1 MGSTEK
7 GNQEY
12 YVIDLLR
19 IVKFLW
25 HKVIA
30 ILLIG
35 IIVAAI
41 VFCYTMFAVVPK
53 YSASIMLYVNNSSIS
68 IGGTSVS
75 ISASE
80 LSAAQ
85 SLVDTYIVILKTR
98 TTMENVI
105 DKMEETTGREV
116 NYTPEYILSLVNAEA
131 VNKTEIFK
139 ITVTTTDPDEAALIA
154 NSIASVM
161 STRIESIISG
171 TTPVLVEPAV
181 PNDQKVSPNTAKN
194 TLIGFLVGII
204 LGAAFF
210 VFFAIIDD
218 TIRSEDYII
227 ETYEIPVLA
236 KIPNL
241 ISDGRKY
248 GNGTYG
254 YSGYNGYGAYKNG
267 GKSNEQ

>member
-1 MGSTEK
+1 MNSKEKSTK
-7 GNQEY
+7 RSD
-12 YVIDLLR
+12 VIDVLHILKTLLTR
-19 IVKFLW
+19 AW
-25 HKVIA
+25 A
-30 ILLIG
+30 ILLVGVILAG
-35 IIVAAI
+35 GAFAYTK
-41 VFCYTMFAVVPK
+41 VFVKEKFSSHV
-53 YSASIMLYVNNSSIS
+53 MLYVNNADIKAGD
-68 IGGTSVS
+68 IS
-75 ISASE
+75 ISASD